1 MVVHERPG
9 FNDDYVVHVSF
20 APEGLR
26 LTSIGNEPGVRV
38 RIDRNGQVVEARI
51 VQASFERADSLPIT
65 SLEEIYPA
73 FVRGDFPNTMFNQ
86 RGQFGDL
93 QLDPMRFQVY
103 SLPFGDWG
111 DRVELVYA
119 PLPTSPERVL
129 PMWLISRPHMQSWSI
144 FDEYYLSPVASE
156 NIPRPGP
163 TPTPLAQTAVV
174 PETLEIVPPLL
185 VEEADGRLFTNAV
198 VDGITH
204 TVSLDAATGDLLAV
218 YGLMGDL
225 ALDDGRNL
233 LFVDLGAN
241 GLTVIDTT
249 TGEVVNAIRLPA
261 GERSY
266 AQIQVDPS
274 SGNVFL
280 FRDQMLLVADPLS
293 PTWQQTIP
301 ITLEGTVC
309 DEPMEDSPVIDQ
321 TWFDEEARLLY
332 MSLVD
337 YVCTPWISYT
347 IVVYDM
353 NSMSEVARYPEL
365 DYTSGAA
372 ANGRFYGKSWFRMGK
387 TFEWGWQNGQ
397 PWLEQRE
404 RGEDITGA
412 YSGFQVDEGRG
423 WLYEMTVNGLQV
435 LDMETMAVL
444 QTIPAPVIGQL
455 VGFDPVTD
463 NLYFVEE
470 ESGRLVVWTAEN
482 LQN

>member
-1 MVVHERPG
+1 
-9 FNDDYVVHVSF
+9 
-20 APEGLR
+20 
-26 LTSIGNEPGVRV
+26 
-38 RIDRNGQVVEARI
+38 
-51 VQASFERADSLPIT
+51 
-65 SLEEIYPA
+65 
-73 FVRGDFPNTMFNQ
+73 
-86 RGQFGDL
+86 
-93 QLDPMRFQVY
+93 
-103 SLPFGDWG
+103 
-111 DRVELVYA
+111 
-119 PLPTSPERVL
+119 
-129 PMWLISRPHMQSWSI
+129 
-144 FDEYYLSPVASE
+144 
-156 NIPRPGP
+156 
-163 TPTPLAQTAVV
+163 
-174 PETLEIVPPLL
+174 
-185 VEEADGRLFTNAV
+185 
-198 VDGITH
+198 
-204 TVSLDAATGDLLAV
+204 
-218 YGLMGDL
+218 
-225 ALDDGRNL
+225 
-233 LFVDLGAN
+233 
-241 GLTVIDTT
+241 
-249 TGEVVNAIRLPA
+249 
-261 GERSY
+261 
-266 AQIQVDPS
+266 
-274 SGNVFL
+274 
-280 FRDQMLLVADPLS
+280 
-293 PTWQQTIP
+293 
-301 ITLEGTVC
+301 
-309 DEPMEDSPVIDQ
+309 MEDSPVIDQ

-372 ANGRFYGKSWFRMGK
+372 ANGRFYGKSWFRMGR